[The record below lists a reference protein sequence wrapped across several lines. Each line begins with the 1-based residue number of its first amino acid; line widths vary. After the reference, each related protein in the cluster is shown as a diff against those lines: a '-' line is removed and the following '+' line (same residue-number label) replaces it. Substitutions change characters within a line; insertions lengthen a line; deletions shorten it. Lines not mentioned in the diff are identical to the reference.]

1 VTSCRTWRRSIAA
14 PLPPQAGDAE
24 GDRSFRGR
32 VAAYER
38 ALLQEALGRTHG
50 NRKRA
55 AKLLDL
61 PLRTFLRKL
70 AHARTLDA
78 V

>member
-1 VTSCRTWRRSIAA
+1 
-14 PLPPQAGDAE
+14 
-24 GDRSFRGR
+24 